1 MEYVLSMGTNIGDR
15 KQNIEKAI
23 ESINSIPYTDVIKCS
38 KIYET
43 EPVGYARQDDFY
55 NVVLLVNSEFEPHEM
70 LGLCLGIEAGFGRK
84 RGIKNGPRILDIDV
98 IFAENEKIDTK
109 NLEIPHPRYN
119 ERRFVLEPMLDI
131 FPSGVAF
138 GTDFKQYISK
148 IDGQGVRSVCEI
160 DDSLIAFE

>member
-43 EPVGYARQDDFY
+43 EPVGYPRQDDFY
-55 NVVLLVNSEFEPHEM
+55 NVILLVNSEFEPHEM

-138 GTDFKQYISK
+138 GIDFKQYISK
-148 IDGQGVRSVCEI
+148 IDGQGVRAVCEI